1 MRKISAWGLAPGAVL
16 GRPVVDELGRLL
28 IGAGAALS
36 QAQIKLLRDAHV
48 PEVYVSDKRMEDVA
62 VRETISERTKLR
74 ALRALREVFA
84 QAEQSPPDR
93 VQLPLA
99 QLADVVKEIQGDLAY
114 HRDRIVDLVAS
125 QGSDDQLPLHALNV
139 ALLAMSVARTCG
151 FASKLFDIGLGAL
164 IHDIGMC
171 ALPKE
176 IRAKPTKL
184 SNEELAVV
192 RRHPE
197 IGLKMLDGNPLVSAF
212 AKIIVLQHHERC
224 DGSGYPRRSVAKD
237 IYPFA
242 RLVAI
247 CDVYAALIADRP
259 QRPAL
264 MPHAALEYVMS
275 GAGIEF
281 DHDLVETF
289 CKCVAPYPVGTM
301 VRLNTGELGIV
312 VDLER
317 GPLTRPVVRVVADAH
332 GQELLQHFDVNLAAP
347 INQSTVIVEALR
359 E

>member
-1 MRKISAWGLAPGAVL
+1 MRKISTWALAPGAVL
-16 GRPVVDELGRLL
+16 GRPVVDETGRLL
-28 IGAGAALS
+28 IGAGAALNRV
-36 QAQIKLLRDAHV
+36 QIKLLRDAHV
-48 PEVYVSDKRMEDVA
+48 PEVYVFDKGTEDIP

-74 ALRALREVFA
+74 ALRVLREVFA

-99 QLADVVKEIQGDLAY
+99 QLGDVVKEIQSDLTY
-114 HRDRIVDLVAS
+114 RRDRVVELVVS
-125 QGSDDQLPLHALNV
+125 QGSDDLLPLHALNV
-139 ALLAMSVARTCG
+139 ALLAMSVARVCG
-151 FASKLFDIGLGAL
+151 FVVKLFDIGLGAL

-171 ALPKE
+171 AVPKE

-184 SNEELAVV
+184 SKEEVAVV

-197 IGLKMLDGNPLVSAF
+197 IGFKMLDGNPMVSAF
-212 AKIIVLQHHERC
+212 AKIMVLQHHERC
-224 DGSGYPRRSVAKD
+224 DGSGYPRRSIAKD

-242 RLVAI
+242 KLVAI
-247 CDVYAALIADRP
+247 CDVYAALVADRP

-289 CKCVAPYPVGTM
+289 CKCVAPYPLGTM

-312 VDLER
+312 VDLDR
-317 GPLTRPVVRVVADAH
+317 GPLTRPVVRVVADAN
-332 GQELLQHFDVNLAAP
+332 GQELLQHFDINLAAP